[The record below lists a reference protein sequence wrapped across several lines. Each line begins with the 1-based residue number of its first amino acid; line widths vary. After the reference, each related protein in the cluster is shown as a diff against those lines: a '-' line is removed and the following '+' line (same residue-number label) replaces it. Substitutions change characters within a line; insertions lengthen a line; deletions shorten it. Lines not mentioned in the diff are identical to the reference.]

1 MKTTTKSSFAS
12 DVIAEKKVVLL
23 DVWAPWCGPCR
34 GMMPVVDAIAEETKD
49 WVEVVKL
56 DASEE
61 MEQAEALGVTGL
73 PTFLI
78 YKNGQI
84 VGSTIGLVAKNTLL
98 DLLKKAK

>member
-1 MKTTTKSSFAS
+1 MKVTTKSSFAR
-12 DVIAEKKVVLL
+12 DVIAEKKAVLL

-61 MEQAEALGVTGL
+61 MEQVEALGVTSL

-84 VGSTIGLVAKNTLL
+84 MGSAIGIVAKTTLL
-98 DLLKKAK
+98 DLLQKAK